1 MARPSVIPAVRE
13 RLELYLEELETTY
26 LSQPDGNRVATIP
39 ATPDGKV
46 NVTAVAK
53 AIGLTKGQVKYLH
66 EHPELYNLVNLFAEG
81 QYLNPIGARLLQEAG
96 DKVLKARMVRQAQSA
111 NASAQAAVE
120 AQAATGELLEKLKDA
135 VVEIE
140 SLKAENM
147 RLKAQL
153 DQIHSGLLVRVV
165 D

>member
-1 MARPSVIPAVRE
+1 
-13 RLELYLEELETTY
+13 
-26 LSQPDGNRVATIP
+26 
-39 ATPDGKV
+39 
-46 NVTAVAK
+46 
-53 AIGLTKGQVKYLH
+53 
-66 EHPELYNLVNLFAEG
+66 
-81 QYLNPIGARLLQEAG
+81 
-96 DKVLKARMVRQAQSA
+96 MVRQAQSA
-111 NASAQAAVE
+111 NASAQAVVE

-140 SLKAENM
+140 SLKAENK

>member
-1 MARPSVIPAVRE
+1 
-13 RLELYLEELETTY
+13 
-26 LSQPDGNRVATIP
+26 
-39 ATPDGKV
+39 
-46 NVTAVAK
+46 
-53 AIGLTKGQVKYLH
+53 
-66 EHPELYNLVNLFAEG
+66 LVNLFAEG